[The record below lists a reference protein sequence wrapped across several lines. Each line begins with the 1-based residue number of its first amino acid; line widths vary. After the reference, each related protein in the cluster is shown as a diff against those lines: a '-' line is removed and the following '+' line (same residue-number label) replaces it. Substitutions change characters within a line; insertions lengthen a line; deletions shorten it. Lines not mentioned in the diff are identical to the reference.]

1 MDIRR
6 NHGDMSA
13 AQKNAFIRAILI
25 LKNQTP
31 SILRPGQQYRY
42 DDFVQIHKNSMGLGN
57 PISPNPHRNPLFFP
71 WHRILIRQF
80 EWELQVVANDPGI
93 TLPYWN
99 WSMSGADNPFVDEF
113 MGRDG
118 DPHLDQRV
126 TLGPFAFEG
135 GIFSVRVWDGDEGVP
150 VLRRNFG
157 AAGSPLPTAAEIDSA
172 MNRTPY
178 WSKPEGWENQMEE
191 MHNKV
196 HSWVGGNMGTA
207 ASPNDPI
214 FFLHHC
220 HLDYLWEKWKLQ
232 HPAEPA
238 ISFADDAPQDLLDA
252 TLIFHPDIEP
262 APWQRTWKVG
272 EVLDTAALEYR
283 YDFSDE
289 AAIRHPESDR

>member
-6 NHGDMSA
+6 NHRDMSA
-13 AQKNAFIRAILI
+13 AQKAAFIRAILI
-25 LKNQTP
+25 LKNHTP
-31 SILRPGQQYRY
+31 SILRPGEQCRY

-57 PISPNPHRNPLFFP
+57 PITPNPHRNPLFFP

-80 EWELQVVANDPGI
+80 EWELQVVADDPGI

-99 WSMSGADNPFVDEF
+99 WSMSGADNPFNDDF

-118 DPHLDQRV
+118 DPQSNQRV
-126 TLGPFAFEG
+126 TLGPFAFKG
-135 GIFSVRVWDGDEGVP
+135 RAFDVRVWNGDEGAP
-150 VLRRNFG
+150 ELRRDFG
-157 AAGSPLPTAAEIDSA
+157 ADGSPLPDAQEIESV
-172 MNRTPY
+172 MMRTPY
-178 WSKPEGWENQMEE
+178 WSEPEGWENTIEQ
-191 MHNKV
+191 MHNNV

-207 ASPNDPI
+207 TSPNDPI

-220 HLDYLWEKWKLQ
+220 HLDYLWERWKRQ

-238 ISFADDAPQDLLDA
+238 IAFADDASQDMLDV

-272 EVLDTAALEYR
+272 QVLDTEALDYR
-283 YDFSDE
+283 YDLSDG
-289 AAIRHPESDR
+289 AAIRRPESDR